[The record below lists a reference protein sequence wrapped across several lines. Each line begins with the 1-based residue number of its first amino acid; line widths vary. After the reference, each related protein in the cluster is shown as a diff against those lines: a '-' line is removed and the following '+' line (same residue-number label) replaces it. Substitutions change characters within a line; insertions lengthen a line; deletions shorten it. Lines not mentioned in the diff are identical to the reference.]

1 MRTQHKPKTTH
12 RRTKWPTTP
21 FQSSYEAASGNCPLG
36 TEDADKFLKGGAPW
50 SSQYCGTSPFRAATP
65 SRVVQASDTADPRG
79 HAYPA
84 GPVLCRSVRAGPK
97 GAICIALAW
106 NYSALLRRL
115 WRRERLPGVLL
126 IATLG
131 LTARSALALVSKGSL
146 FVYFLQP
153 SLATALLGGAFL
165 LSIPL
170 GRPLAEKLAHDFVP
184 MPPSFFKRPKV
195 RQLFVK
201 ISLLWALVSLAN
213 AAGTVALLVN
223 FPIGTYL
230 AAKTGFSAVLT
241 IGAIALSSWWFRRSL
256 RRHSAEQQQLALA
269 AD

>member
-1 MRTQHKPKTTH
+1 MPRWVPRMLTSSSSMPRTGRANSVEHHHFELPRLRELFKRAIPQIL
-12 RRTKWPTTP
+12 
-21 FQSSYEAASGNCPLG
+21 EATLIPLG
-36 TEDADKFLKGGAPW
+36 LF
-50 SSQYCGTSPFRAATP
+50 YAALY
-65 SRVVQASDTADPRG
+65 A
-79 HAYPA
+79 
-84 GPVLCRSVRAGPK
+84 LGPK

-106 NYSALLRRL
+106 NYAALLRRL

-241 IGAIALSSWWFRRSL
+241 IGAIALSSWWFRRGL
-256 RRHSAEQQQLALA
+256 RRHGAEQQQLALA
-269 AD
+269 AE